1 MSQLRWLQIGF
12 FFKRCRRLSSKV
24 YPIKESIKKYEIHVH
39 TIDYIKNKSTT
50 KYIEN
55 AVVSA
60 TTAPDKRNIC

>member
-1 MSQLRWLQIGF
+1 MIAD
-12 FFKRCRRLSSKV
+12 CRLSKV
-24 YPIKESIKKYEIHVH
+24 YPIKESIKKYKIYVPILY
-39 TIDYIKNKSTT
+39 TIYRKIKSTT